1 MEAARYG
8 LDWCEQHGYKNI
20 LLEVDS
26 EILQKWISNTISIP
40 WRYQQTIEHIQ
51 DIGRKMD
58 HFECQHVY
66 REVNG
71 TADLLSKWSHK
82 LDILQHF
89 YTPQQLIGSIRGSYI
104 LDKLGTQNFRR
115 RKTRRIKHPP

>member
-26 EILQKWISNTISIP
+26 EILQNWINNTISIP
-40 WRYQQTIEHIQ
+40 WRYQQTIEQIQ
-51 DIGRKMD
+51 DIGRKMN

-71 TADLLSKWSHK
+71 TGDLLSKWSHK

-89 YTPQQLIGSIRGSYI
+89 YTSQQLIGSIRGSYI

>member
-1 MEAARYG
+1 
-8 LDWCEQHGYKNI
+8 
-20 LLEVDS
+20 
-26 EILQKWISNTISIP
+26 
-40 WRYQQTIEHIQ
+40 
-51 DIGRKMD
+51 MD

-115 RKTRRIKHPP
+115 RKTRRRRKRRERKTETERRNNRKGSQ